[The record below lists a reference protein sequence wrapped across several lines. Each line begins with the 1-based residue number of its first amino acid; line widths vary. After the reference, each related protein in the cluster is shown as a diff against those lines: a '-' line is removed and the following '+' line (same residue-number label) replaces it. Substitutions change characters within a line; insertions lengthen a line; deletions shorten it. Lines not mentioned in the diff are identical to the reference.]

1 MARIIAWWCTAW
13 CVANASSRPSV
24 LESSVSSPPP
34 DTITRSK
41 EEAKKRA
48 DEALKRARAGEDFA
62 KLVVEYSDEPGAK
75 ARGGSLGRF
84 PRGVMV
90 KEFENAAFSLE
101 PGQIS
106 DVIESPFGFHVIQRT
121 E

>member
-1 MARIIAWWCTAW
+1 MHRAGMRA
-13 CVANASSRPSV
+13 P
-24 LESSVSSPPP
+24 E
-34 DTITRSK
+34 TITRSK
-41 EEAKKRA
+41 EEAKARA
-48 DEALKRARAGEDFA
+48 EEALKRARAGEDFV
-62 KLVVEYSDEPGAK
+62 KLVGEYSDEPGAK
-75 ARGGSLGRF
+75 TRGGTLGRF

-90 KEFENAAFSLE
+90 KEFEKAAFALE

>member
-1 MARIIAWWCTAW
+1 
-13 CVANASSRPSV
+13 
-24 LESSVSSPPP
+24 
-34 DTITRSK
+34 
-41 EEAKKRA
+41 
-48 DEALKRARAGEDFA
+48 
-62 KLVVEYSDEPGAK
+62 
-75 ARGGSLGRF
+75 
-84 PRGVMV
+84 MV